1 MNTPPYLR
9 WDESGQQQLL
19 ARAEALLLRR
29 GRCLLGIAGA
39 PGAGKSTISEWL
51 LEHLL
56 TNHPRQ
62 VALVPMDGYHLA
74 QSLLESR
81 GLGHRKGAPDT
92 FDGVGYVALLRQL
105 RSETSR
111 EIFAP
116 VFRREVN
123 DAIAGA
129 IAVPPETR
137 LIASKRLETG
147 PPASRRPG
155 IIHCLGHKRP
165 TRLIDSAHR
174 KPSFRPGIG
183 SAVVMRLCHDHGAT
197 RVQAV
202 WAASWGYTASIG
214 ALSAALSWTD
224 VSSTRTSYSPAST
237 ASNTV
242 RTRSAG
248 SVLGSAVCPAIAV
261 ST

>member
-19 ARAEALLLRR
+19 ARAEALLQRR
-29 GRCLLGIAGA
+29 ERCLLGIAGA

-56 TNHPRQ
+56 TDHPRQ

-81 GLGHRKGAPDT
+81 GLEQRKGAPDT
-92 FDGVGYVALLRQL
+92 FDGAGYVALLRRL

-137 LIASKRLETG
+137 LIITEGNYLLFDEAPWNEVASLLDETWFVELEQDERLRRLTARHLRFDNDAAMAEWRATG
-147 PPASRRPG
+147 NDERNA
-155 IIHCLGHKRP
+155 
-165 TRLIDSAHR
+165 RLVA
-174 KPSFRPGIG
+174 
-183 SAVVMRLCHDHGAT
+183 
-197 RVQAV
+197 
-202 WAASWGYTASIG
+202 
-214 ALSAALSWTD
+214 
-224 VSSTRTSYSPAST
+224 
-237 ASNTV
+237 
-242 RTRSAG
+242 AG
-248 SVLGSAVCPAIAV
+248 SQLSTLVIEHTPATVPAPGRE
-261 ST
+261 

>member
-1 MNTPPYLR
+1 MNFPLRLR

-19 ARAEALLLRR
+19 ARAEALLLR

-74 QSLLESR
+74 HSLLESR
-81 GLGHRKGAPDT
+81 GLEHRKGAPDT
-92 FDGVGYVALLRQL
+92 FDGFGYVALLRRL

-123 DAIAGA
+123 NAIAGA
-129 IAVPPETR
+129 IAIPPETR
-137 LIASKRLETG
+137 LIITEGNYLLFDEAPWNEVASLLDETWFVELQQDERLRRLTARHLTFDKDADIAEWRATGNDERNARLVASGSQRSTLVIEHTTPRPPRRPAEGKQLETE
-147 PPASRRPG
+147 PPAS
-155 IIHCLGHKRP
+155 
-165 TRLIDSAHR
+165 
-174 KPSFRPGIG
+174 
-183 SAVVMRLCHDHGAT
+183 
-197 RVQAV
+197 
-202 WAASWGYTASIG
+202 
-214 ALSAALSWTD
+214 
-224 VSSTRTSYSPAST
+224 
-237 ASNTV
+237 
-242 RTRSAG
+242 
-248 SVLGSAVCPAIAV
+248 
-261 ST
+261 

>member
-19 ARAEALLLRR
+19 ARAEALLQRR

-39 PGAGKSTISEWL
+39 PGAGKSTIAEWL

-56 TNHPRQ
+56 TNHPGQ

-81 GLGHRKGAPDT
+81 GLEQRKGAPDT
-92 FDGVGYVALLRQL
+92 FDGAGYVALLRRL

-111 EIFAP
+111 ETFAP

-137 LIASKRLETG
+137 LIITEGNYLLFDEAPWHEVASLLDETWFVELEQDERLRRLTA
-147 PPASRRPG
+147 PAPEVRQRR
-155 IIHCLGHKRP
+155 R
-165 TRLIDSAHR
+165 HR
-174 KPSFRPGIG
+174 RM
-183 SAVVMRLCHDHGAT
+183 ACNR
-197 RVQAV
+197 Q
-202 WAASWGYTASIG
+202 
-214 ALSAALSWTD
+214 
-224 VSSTRTSYSPAST
+224 
-237 ASNTV
+237 
-242 RTRSAG
+242 
-248 SVLGSAVCPAIAV
+248 
-261 ST
+261 

>member
-1 MNTPPYLR
+1 MDTPPYVR

-19 ARAEALLLRR
+19 ARAEVLLQRR

-81 GLGHRKGAPDT
+81 GLEHRKGAPDT
-92 FDGVGYVALLRQL
+92 FDGVGVGYVALLRQL

-116 VFRREVN
+116 AFRRQVN

-137 LIASKRLETG
+137 LVITEGNYLFFDEAPWNEVPSLLDETWFVELEQDERLRRLTARHLKFDKDAAIAEWRATGNDERNARLV
-147 PPASRRPG
+147 A
-155 IIHCLGHKRP
+155 
-165 TRLIDSAHR
+165 
-174 KPSFRPGIG
+174 
-183 SAVVMRLCHDHGAT
+183 
-197 RVQAV
+197 
-202 WAASWGYTASIG
+202 
-214 ALSAALSWTD
+214 
-224 VSSTRTSYSPAST
+224 
-237 ASNTV
+237 
-242 RTRSAG
+242 AG
-248 SVLGSAVCPAIAV
+248 SQRSTLVIEHAPVTVSAPGRE
-261 ST
+261 

>member
-1 MNTPPYLR
+1 MNTAPYVR
-9 WDESGQQQLL
+9 WDVSGQQQLL

-81 GLGHRKGAPDT
+81 GLEHRKGAPNT
-92 FDGVGYVALLRQL
+92 FDGAGYVALLRRL
-105 RSETSR
+105 RSETSQ
-111 EIFAP
+111 ELFAP

-137 LIASKRLETG
+137 LIITEGNYLLLDEAPWNEVASLLAETWFVELEHGERLRRLTARHLRFDNDAAIAEWRATG
-147 PPASRRPG
+147 NDERNA
-155 IIHCLGHKRP
+155 
-165 TRLIDSAHR
+165 RLIA
-174 KPSFRPGIG
+174 
-183 SAVVMRLCHDHGAT
+183 
-197 RVQAV
+197 
-202 WAASWGYTASIG
+202 
-214 ALSAALSWTD
+214 
-224 VSSTRTSYSPAST
+224 
-237 ASNTV
+237 
-242 RTRSAG
+242 AG
-248 SVLGSAVCPAIAV
+248 SQRSTLVIEHTPATVSAPGRE
-261 ST
+261 